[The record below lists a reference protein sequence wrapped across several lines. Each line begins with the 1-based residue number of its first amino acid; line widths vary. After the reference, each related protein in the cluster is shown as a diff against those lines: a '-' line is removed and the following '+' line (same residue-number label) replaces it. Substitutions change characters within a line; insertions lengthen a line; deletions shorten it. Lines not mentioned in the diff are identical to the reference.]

1 MGVFEMKDTTD
12 TARSTLYNGLIVR
25 IVARSVPYNGL
36 TEERLKT
43 NFYDKKNRLIW
54 FFNLYVAT

>member
-12 TARSTLYNGLIVR
+12 TARSTLYNGLIAR

-43 NFYDKKNRLIW
+43 NFYDKID
-54 FFNLYVAT
+54 